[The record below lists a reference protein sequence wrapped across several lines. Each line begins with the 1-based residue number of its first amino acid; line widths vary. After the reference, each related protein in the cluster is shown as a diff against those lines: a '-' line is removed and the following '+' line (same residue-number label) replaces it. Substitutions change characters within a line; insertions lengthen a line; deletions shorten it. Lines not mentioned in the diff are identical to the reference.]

1 MKKNEFRHR
10 VGTYQVK
17 MRGPQYDYI
26 IMVIEK
32 SKNLDFM
39 IIDQLIGS
47 LQSYEERLK
56 RNKKE

>member
-1 MKKNEFRHR
+1 
-10 VGTYQVK
+10 
-17 MRGPQYDYI
+17 MRGPQYHYI

-47 LQSYEERLK
+47 LQAYEERLK
-56 RNKKE
+56 RNNQE